1 MRCQRNGGNKMHK
14 KLETIL
20 TAEIC
25 NNFTDEELP
34 IADMEKIYKKTCS
47 YDRPLHFEC
56 NDGKWTCVEGE

>member
-1 MRCQRNGGNKMHK
+1 MFK

-25 NNFTDEELP
+25 NSFTDEELP

-47 YDRPLHFEC
+47 YNRPLHFEC

>member
-1 MRCQRNGGNKMHK
+1 MFK

-20 TAEIC
+20 TAEAY

-47 YDRPLHFEC
+47 DNIPLHFEC
-56 NDGKWTCVEGE
+56 SDGKWTCVEGE